1 MWISRAI
8 VQNIQKKNFA
18 FWSMGN
24 PYELL
29 TSKEIRAIEDAYIL
43 INNFRGAL
51 FWVLKLRK
59 NI

>member
-1 MWISRAI
+1 MWISRAT

-43 INNFRGAL
+43 INNFA
-51 FWVLKLRK
+51 VLSFGCWNFGK
-59 NI
+59 IY